1 MAKSSKI
8 YWAARQ
14 RQLNKA
20 LQKAEKD
27 LTKRLSAFYLKE
39 SAKLDKEIA
48 AYYAELGEDNVIE
61 YRKMLQHMSDA
72 DRKLLMERMED
83 FAKKY
88 PGRAHLMPTRASI
101 YKLDRLEGLQTSTK
115 LHQMEIGA
123 MTEEEVTKHLKQT
136 AVRSANAAAE
146 ALAGKGG
153 SLYELNSPLVEKIV
167 GTNWA
172 NGISYSERIWKN
184 TEKLA
189 DKLNSDISAGFVRG
203 DSYDKLSKQLMTEMN
218 IRNRSDAERLIYTE
232 GTHVMNEASISVFQE
247 AGFDQYIISPLPDAC
262 EYCQEIASEQ
272 NALVE
277 RERSGVPI
285 SERVAGENFPP
296 LHPWCRCSYEIYI
309 EGMQRDDSVKMPENV
324 EKHEN
329 ESKKHARFI
338 RQFKDGEDMRQ
349 YIAAEYWIGTEKDFA
364 ELNTDIVY
372 DTTKGYEQV
381 REQYPIIKDTVKGF
395 EVCPN
400 QGGPLGFDPV
410 TERLCFDK
418 EKYTNREVLN
428 DTIKEQIEMKN
439 WIEGASAE
447 SLAAHEA
454 GHMYE
459 WELIKLN
466 PEYVTVEERLV
477 AWDSCRESGTIV
489 AIAEERLAARGVDLS
504 NISMLAERND
514 SEKMAE
520 AFHECYIKGDNAS
533 AYSKE
538 IVDVAQGMERY
549 YAGIRR

>member
-27 LTKRLSAFYLKE
+27 LTKRLSAFYSQE

-48 AYYAELGEDNVIE
+48 AYYAELGEDNVVE

-72 DRKLLMERMED
+72 DRKLLMERMDD

-88 PGRAHLMPTRASI
+88 PEKAHLMPTRASI

-123 MTEEEVTKHLKQT
+123 VTEEEVTKHLKQT

-146 ALAGKGG
+146 TLTGKGG

-218 IRNRSDAERLIYTE
+218 IRNRSYAERLIYTE

-247 AGFDQYIISPLPDAC
+247 AGFDQYIISPLPDCC
-262 EYCQEIASEQ
+262 EFCQNVADEQ
-272 NALVE
+272 NAMIE
-277 RERSGVPI
+277 RDRSAVFI
-285 SERVAGENFPP
+285 QDRQAGMNFPP
-296 LHPWCRCSYEIYI
+296 FHPWCRCSFEIVIPDRDAWIENYVEREARVPVTSQSEKIAPMAGNSLGGIKIPVNEDASFEVNI
-309 EGMQRDDSVKMPENV
+309 EGYSEETNKAISRECKAVVYEGEKEGKEILHLLDLDTNSVCYV
-324 EKHEN
+324 E
-329 ESKKHARFI
+329 
-338 RQFKDGEDMRQ
+338 
-349 YIAAEYWIGTEKDFA
+349 IGDEGSVGD
-364 ELNTDIVY
+364 
-372 DTTKGYEQV
+372 
-381 REQYPIIKDTVKGF
+381 KGF
-395 EVCPN
+395 YDYLEGNPGRYAFIHNHTDGRGLSYQDANTVMTVSSIELHIGAGNNGVIYCGKYEGSVDN
-400 QGGPLGFDPV
+400 DFYQMYTKCDEEARAAIGPYALGENYGMYASRV
-410 TERLCFDK
+410 EGEAVVRLL
-418 EKYTNREVLN
+418 EKYGKYYKV
-428 DTIKEQIEMKN
+428 
-439 WIEGASAE
+439 
-447 SLAAHEA
+447 
-454 GHMYE
+454 
-459 WELIKLN
+459 
-466 PEYVTVEERLV
+466 VT
-477 AWDSCRESGTIV
+477 
-489 AIAEERLAARGVDLS
+489 
-504 NISMLAERND
+504 
-514 SEKMAE
+514 
-520 AFHECYIKGDNAS
+520 
-533 AYSKE
+533 
-538 IVDVAQGMERY
+538 
-549 YAGIRR
+549 